1 MAVTS
6 GLSISSGLGAAR
18 SPLALSLP
26 LILGVLLFIC
36 LVNADGMP
44 LLADPDSHWHI
55 AVGNWMLA
63 HRTVPDV
70 DPFSFTF
77 LGEPWI
83 AKEWLSQLLLAL
95 AYDGLGWM
103 GVVALGAAAVAA
115 SFALFL
121 RLLLRDLKPLPALM
135 FTIGAAVMMA
145 PHILARPHV
154 LAFPFML
161 IWMAGLV
168 RAVEER
174 RAPHPLLLIAM
185 LFCFVM
191 LAQFAGKKFGVAE
204 A

>member
-95 AYDGLGWM
+95 AYDG
-103 GVVALGAAAVAA
+103 
-115 SFALFL
+115 
-121 RLLLRDLKPLPALM
+121 
-135 FTIGAAVMMA
+135 
-145 PHILARPHV
+145 
-154 LAFPFML
+154 
-161 IWMAGLV
+161 
-168 RAVEER
+168 
-174 RAPHPLLLIAM
+174 
-185 LFCFVM
+185 
-191 LAQFAGKKFGVAE
+191 
-204 A
+204 